1 VVFAEVIAGIGL
13 VNSAAEQIKKVIT
26 HANDVSKVAKHIDDM
41 FEGQSQINK
50 KRSEYSQSTFSVHKV
65 AEETIN
71 AKLAQEQLNEMA
83 QLIDLRFGHGTW
95 QGIITER
102 AKRIQEAKEH
112 QARLQRE
119 ARRKKEELLNALGIT
134 LGIIVGAVGVI
145 FGIYIYI
152 NR

>member
-1 VVFAEVIAGIGL
+1 VVFAEVIAGISL

-119 ARRKKEELLNALGIT
+119 ARRKKEELLNALGIA
-134 LGIIVGAVGVI
+134 LGIIVGAVGII
-145 FGIYIYI
+145 FGVYIYI

>member
-1 VVFAEVIAGIGL
+1 MVFAEVIAGISL

-26 HANDVSKVAKHIDDM
+26 HANDVSKIAKHIDDM

-102 AKRIQEAKEH
+102 AKRIQEAKEY

-145 FGIYIYI
+145 FGIYIYV